1 MRGASRACQGQQVV
15 VVDGGGA
22 ESMESMRG
30 QGGGVVVL
38 EGERLQRGEVSEA
51 HAGLILGLLA
61 KARFPLVLTVLS
73 F

>member
-1 MRGASRACQGQQVV
+1 MRGEARACQGQQVV

-51 HAGLILGLLA
+51 HAGLILGRLRRHAFLLC
-61 KARFPLVLTVLS
+61 
-73 F
+73 